1 MAGLAALLGSTFL
14 LCFGRSEAVLIV
26 ARVFQ
31 GISAAVVWTVGLALI
46 VDTVGEARVGQAMA
60 YASSAMS
67 MGLILGPVLG
77 GVLYDKRGYY
87 AAFGLAFALIGFDFV
102 LRVILVEKKI
112 AVRYENIDGSTS
124 GDTTQA
130 IKLQPV
136 QPAEPLETNEIAPRA
151 SSPIL
156 SVRKTRIPPIIR
168 ILKFPRLLVALFL
181 SFVQALILSAFD
193 ATLPLY
199 LNALFNF
206 TALEAGTCPCWLDLM
221 AGLVYMAI
229 ALPVFFIS
237 PLAGWLCDRFGPKI
251 PAVAGL
257 LFSVPFL
264 VLLRLPHAST
274 DQAGQVAILCVI
286 LALLGM
292 SPHK

>member
-14 LCFGRSEAVLIV
+14 LCFGRTEAVLIV

-87 AAFGLAFALIGFDFV
+87 AAFALAFALIGFDLV

-112 AVRYENIDGSTS
+112 AVRYENIESSTPRETPQS
-124 GDTTQA
+124 
-130 IKLQPV
+130 IKLQPIQPV
-136 QPAEPLETNEIAPRA
+136 QPSETSEISPRGP
-151 SSPIL
+151 SPIL
-156 SVRKTRIPPIIR
+156 NVRESRIPPVLR

-199 LNALFNF
+199 LNALFRF
-206 TALEAGTCPCWLDLM
+206 TALEAGLCP
-221 AGLVYMAI
+221 
-229 ALPVFFIS
+229 F
-237 PLAGWLCDRFGPKI
+237 
-251 PAVAGL
+251 
-257 LFSVPFL
+257 
-264 VLLRLPHAST
+264 
-274 DQAGQVAILCVI
+274 
-286 LALLGM
+286 
-292 SPHK
+292 

>member
-1 MAGLAALLGSTFL
+1 MAGLAALLGSTFM
-14 LCFGRSEAVLIV
+14 LCFGRTEAVLIV

-87 AAFGLAFALIGFDFV
+87 AAFALAFALIGFDLV

-112 AVRYENIDGSTS
+112 AVRYENIESSTPRES
-124 GDTTQA
+124 PQS
-130 IKLQPV
+130 IKLQPIQPV
-136 QPAEPLETNEIAPRA
+136 QPPETNEISTRAP
-151 SSPIL
+151 SPIL
-156 SVRKTRIPPIIR
+156 SVRESRIPPVLR

-199 LNALFNF
+199 LNALFKF
-206 TALEAGTCPCWLDLM
+206 TALEAGLSS
-221 AGLVYMAI
+221 
-229 ALPVFFIS
+229 F
-237 PLAGWLCDRFGPKI
+237 
-251 PAVAGL
+251 
-257 LFSVPFL
+257 
-264 VLLRLPHAST
+264 
-274 DQAGQVAILCVI
+274 
-286 LALLGM
+286 
-292 SPHK
+292 

>member
-1 MAGLAALLGSTFL
+1 MAGLAALLGSTFM
-14 LCFGRSEAVLIV
+14 LCFGRTEAVLIV

-87 AAFGLAFALIGFDFV
+87 AAFALAFALIGFDLV

-112 AVRYENIDGSTS
+112 AVRYENIESSTPRETPQS
-124 GDTTQA
+124 
-130 IKLQPV
+130 IKLQPIQPV
-136 QPAEPLETNEIAPRA
+136 QPPETNEISTRAP
-151 SSPIL
+151 SPIL
-156 SVRKTRIPPIIR
+156 SVRESRIPPVLR

-199 LNALFNF
+199 LNALFKF
-206 TALEAGTCPCWLDLM
+206 TALEAG
-221 AGLVYMAI
+221 
-229 ALPVFFIS
+229 
-237 PLAGWLCDRFGPKI
+237 LCSI
-251 PAVAGL
+251 
-257 LFSVPFL
+257 
-264 VLLRLPHAST
+264 
-274 DQAGQVAILCVI
+274 
-286 LALLGM
+286 
-292 SPHK
+292 

>member
-1 MAGLAALLGSTFL
+1 MAGLAALLGSTFM

-67 MGLILGPVLG
+67 MGMILGPVLG

-87 AAFGLAFALIGFDFV
+87 AAFALAFALIGLDLV

-112 AVRYENIDGSTS
+112 AVRYENVAPSSTDEENS
-124 GDTTQA
+124 QS
-130 IKLQPV
+130 IKLQPL
-136 QPAEPLETNEIAPRA
+136 QSPAPETSEMVPRVPSPVLSIPA
-151 SSPIL
+151 S
-156 SVRKTRIPPIIR
+156 RIPPVIR
-168 ILKFPRLLVALFL
+168 ILKYPRLLVALFL
-181 SFVQALILSAFD
+181 SFVQALILAAFD

-206 TALEAGTCPCWLDLM
+206 TAL
-221 AGLVYMAI
+221 
-229 ALPVFFIS
+229 
-237 PLAGWLCDRFGPKI
+237 
-251 PAVAGL
+251 
-257 LFSVPFL
+257 
-264 VLLRLPHAST
+264 
-274 DQAGQVAILCVI
+274 QAGIFLRSQ
-286 LALLGM
+286 
-292 SPHK
+292 S

>member
-14 LCFGRSEAVLIV
+14 LCFGRTEAVLIV

-31 GISAAVVWTVGLALI
+31 GISAAVVRTVGLALI

-87 AAFGLAFALIGFDFV
+87 AAFALAFALIGFDLV

-112 AVRYENIDGSTS
+112 AVRYENIESSTPRETPQS
-124 GDTTQA
+124 
-130 IKLQPV
+130 IKLQPIQPV
-136 QPAEPLETNEIAPRA
+136 QPSETSEISPRGP
-151 SSPIL
+151 SPIL
-156 SVRKTRIPPIIR
+156 NVRESRIPPVLR

-199 LNALFNF
+199 LNALFRF
-206 TALEAGTCPCWLDLM
+206 TALEAGLCP
-221 AGLVYMAI
+221 
-229 ALPVFFIS
+229 F
-237 PLAGWLCDRFGPKI
+237 
-251 PAVAGL
+251 
-257 LFSVPFL
+257 
-264 VLLRLPHAST
+264 
-274 DQAGQVAILCVI
+274 
-286 LALLGM
+286 
-292 SPHK
+292 

>member
-1 MAGLAALLGSTFL
+1 M

-67 MGLILGPVLG
+67 MGMILGPVLG

-87 AAFGLAFALIGFDFV
+87 AAFGLAFALIGLDLV
-102 LRVILVEKKI
+102 LRVMLVEKKI
-112 AVRYENIDGSTS
+112 AVRYENVAPS
-124 GDTTQA
+124 GDVENTQNV
-130 IKLQPV
+130 KLQPLKLIQEPQ
-136 QPAEPLETNEIAPRA
+136 QPEANEVTPRA
-151 SSPIL
+151 PSPVL
-156 SVRKTRIPPIIR
+156 SVRESRIPPVIR

-199 LNALFNF
+199 LNALFGY
-206 TALEAGTCPCWLDLM
+206 TAL
-221 AGLVYMAI
+221 
-229 ALPVFFIS
+229 
-237 PLAGWLCDRFGPKI
+237 
-251 PAVAGL
+251 
-257 LFSVPFL
+257 
-264 VLLRLPHAST
+264 
-274 DQAGQVAILCVI
+274 QAGNLHSG
-286 LALLGM
+286 LR
-292 SPHK
+292 